1 MSRLSNFFR
10 MSTRLVSSTKIKTP
24 ATATLTNEFSVC
36 QPSSHSHPVPSL
48 TVLRLQ
54 SSGSDNIYDPMDM
67 TPPIPPY
74 VEKTGETTELKRARL
89 LYQSRKR
96 GMLENGLLLSNFAGR
111 YLNSLTEDQ
120 LSTYDKLINQPTNDW
135 EIYYWVTGVKEVPEE
150 FQSDVMEMLQKHA
163 KNEERESRVTQPAL
177 D

>member
-1 MSRLSNFFR
+1 MSRLANLFR
-10 MSTRLVSSTKIKTP
+10 YSAKLVSSSNVKSPSSAVKI
-24 ATATLTNEFSVC
+24 LSVC
-36 QPSSHSHPVPSL
+36 QTDSHPTL
-48 TVLRLQ
+48 TLLRLQ
-54 SSGSDNIYDPMDM
+54 SDNIYDPQDM

-96 GMLENGLLLSNFAGR
+96 GMLENGLLLSNFAGK
-111 YLNSLTEDQ
+111 YLNSLNEDQ
-120 LSTYDKLINQPTNDW
+120 LSSYDKLINQPTNDW

-150 FQSDVMEMLQKHA
+150 FQSDVMEMLQQHA
-163 KNEERESRVTQPAL
+163 KNEEKESRVTQPAL